1 MMNTGMRVQQ
11 GQNVV
16 SGQQKVVI
24 VGIQLDAWDVIRLAV
39 QLFLVMLGLSFVAGI
54 LFAVYQA
61 LMQ

>member
-1 MMNTGMRVQQ
+1 MNTGMRVQQ
-11 GQNVV
+11 GQNGV

-39 QLFLVMLGLSFVAGI
+39 QLFLVMLGLSFVVGI